1 MSRVWNRSCRRKAPP
16 CVSRCTLYKP
26 VMRDEPLKL
35 TSTILMVVQPP
46 DETDGIVADVIK
58 VLCEDVVPL
67 IVTNRN
73 LVTHLGDGGFDA

>member
-1 MSRVWNRSCRRKAPP
+1 
-16 CVSRCTLYKP
+16 
-26 VMRDEPLKL
+26 
-35 TSTILMVVQPP
+35 MVVQPP

>member
-1 MSRVWNRSCRRKAPP
+1 
-16 CVSRCTLYKP
+16 
-26 VMRDEPLKL
+26 
-35 TSTILMVVQPP
+35 MVVQPP

-67 IVTNRN
+67 FATNRN